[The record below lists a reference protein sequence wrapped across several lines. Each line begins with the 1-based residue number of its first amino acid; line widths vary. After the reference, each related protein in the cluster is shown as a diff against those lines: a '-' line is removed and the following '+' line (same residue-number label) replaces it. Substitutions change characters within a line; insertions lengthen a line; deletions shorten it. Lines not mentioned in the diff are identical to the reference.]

1 MKPVN
6 VVSISGGKDSTA
18 MALLAIERE
27 TENLRFVF
35 ADTGH
40 EHKITYEY
48 VDYLDGE
55 LRRLCGVGID
65 RVKAD
70 FSKQIEKKRETV
82 QTKWR
87 DDGISE
93 DKIKRALAVLKPTG
107 NPFLDLCL
115 GKGRFPSTRRRFCSE
130 ELKHKPM
137 DEYIQNLWEDGN
149 DCVISWHGVR
159 RDESRARADL
169 QEKDVDLGT
178 WEPEP
183 KGLLIY
189 RPILDW
195 KAEDCFA
202 QHKKFGVNHN
212 PLYERGMGRVG
223 CMPCIHC
230 TKPEMREI
238 SRRFSEELERVHEW
252 ELLVSEAAKRDAA
265 TFMDARQTFK
275 YRNHRD
281 LTPEDS
287 ADINCTEYGINT
299 YAEWASTARGGK
311 QFDLIHAIEAV
322 DVPQCSS
329 QYGLCE

>member
-1 MKPVN
+1 MIN
-6 VVSISGGKDSTA
+6 VISMSGGKDSTA

-27 TENLRFVF
+27 TENMRFVF

-48 VDYLDGE
+48 IDYLDGE
-55 LRRLCGVGID
+55 LKRLCGVGID

-70 FSKQIEKKRETV
+70 FSRQIERKRETV
-82 QTKWR
+82 KTKWR

-93 DKIKRALAVLKPTG
+93 DKIERALAVLKPTG

-115 GKGRFPSTRRRFCSE
+115 WKGRFPSTRRRFCSE

-137 DEYIQNLWEDGN
+137 NQYQEALWQSGEDCIVG
-149 DCVISWHGVR
+149 WQGVR

-169 QEKDVDLGT
+169 PEKDVELGT
-178 WEPEP
+178 WEPEA

-202 QHKKFGVNHN
+202 QHKKFNVKHN
-212 PLYERGMGRVG
+212 PLYEMGMGRVG
-223 CMPCIHC
+223 CMPCIHA
-230 TKPEMREI
+230 TKREMREI
-238 SRRFSEELERVHEW
+238 QRRFPEEIERVYEW
-252 ELLVSEAAKRDAA
+252 EKLICEASKTDSG
-265 TFMDARQTFK
+265 TFLDARTVQRHK
-275 YRNHRD
+275 G
-281 LTPEDS
+281 LPEITPETS
-287 ADINCTEYGINT
+287 HTIKPETHGIYEY
-299 YAEWASTARGGK
+299 ASWASTARGGR
-311 QFDLIHAIEAV
+311 QFDLIHAIELE